1 MAKIFLVRHGETDW
15 NKQEIFRGTI
25 DVPLNDVG
33 LKQADLLGQ
42 ALKKTKMSVIY
53 TSELSR
59 AYQTA
64 SAIAEYQNVKLIKEQ
79 GFNDM
84 CFGLWEGKTLDMV
97 KKDYPEL
104 YNLWKTK
111 PHKAEFPSGENLDM
125 VKKRVKLSLNK
136 IIKNHFED
144 NVVISSHRVI
154 TKVLLCYVLGL
165 SNSHFW
171 QIKQDNCCLNIIEYS
186 IKDGFTVNLINDTCH
201 LKELKVNKLGD
212 F

>member
-1 MAKIFLVRHGETDW
+1 MMKIFIVRHGETDW

-33 LKQADLLGQ
+33 LKQADLLGR
-42 ALKKTKMSVIY
+42 ALKNEKISAVY
-53 TSELSR
+53 TSSLSR

-64 SAIAEYQNVKLIKEQ
+64 SGITKYHNNLAQINEK

-84 CFGLWEGKTLDMV
+84 CFGSWEGKALVKV
-97 KKDYPEL
+97 KKEFPEI

-111 PHKAEFPSGENLDM
+111 PHKVIFPSGESLTL
-125 VKKRVKLSLNK
+125 VKKRIVKALNK
-136 IIKNHFED
+136 IIKSHPDD

-165 SNSHFW
+165 SNAHFW
-171 QIKQDNCCLNIIEYS
+171 NIRQDICCLNIIEYS
-186 IKDGFTVNLINDTCH
+186 ATDGFIINLINDTCH
-201 LKELKVNKLGD
+201 LQFIRSLSL
-212 F
+212 